1 MHSKTVGFSMSH
13 WPSSHEVGLL
23 DLSPSGPL
31 EVERESE
38 VRVDQEGQTAPPNGQ
53 TNVVAEW

>member
-13 WPSSHEVGLL
+13 WSSSHEVGLL
-23 DLSPSGPL
+23 DLSPRGPL

-38 VRVDQEGQTAPPNGQ
+38 ARVDQEGQTAPPNGQ
-53 TNVVAEW
+53 TNVVA